1 VRLEDKSAIITG
13 GGSGIGLA
21 CAKLFSNEGAKVAII
36 GRRKNRLELAA
47 KEVKGH
53 ILPVVGDLTNN
64 NDLDNLI
71 SKTLHAFKK
80 IDIVVNNGGI
90 FSGSSV
96 HETKDED
103 WNTIM
108 NTNINSVFQLTK
120 RVLPHMMK
128 RKAGTFVH
136 IASILG
142 LVAAPGVAAY
152 NVSKGALLQF
162 NRSIAMEYGSL
173 GIRSNAVCPGLVKTE
188 MTEDLMKDEELM
200 LEWSKDYPIGRFGV
214 PEDIASACLYLA
226 SDESSFVTGVA
237 LPVDGG
243 FTAH

>member
-1 VRLEDKSAIITG
+1 MRLEDKSAIITG

-47 KEVKGH
+47 KEVEGH

>member
-1 VRLEDKSAIITG
+1 MRLEGKSAIITG
-13 GGSGIGLA
+13 GGSGIGFA

-47 KEVKGH
+47 KETEGQV
-53 ILPVVGDLTNN
+53 LPIVGDLTND
-64 NDLDNLI
+64 NDLDNLV
-71 SKTLHAFKK
+71 SKTLNAFGK

-90 FSGSSV
+90 FAGSPI
-96 HETKDED
+96 HETDDKEWDR
-103 WNTIM
+103 IM
-108 NTNINSVFQLTK
+108 NTNIKSAFQLTK
-120 RVLPHMMK
+120 RVLPHMIE
-128 RKAGTFVH
+128 RRTGVFIHISSIAGL
-136 IASILG
+136 IAI
-142 LVAAPGVAAY
+142 PGVAAY

-162 NRSIAMEYGSL
+162 NRSIAMEYGPL
-173 GIRSNAVCPGLVKTE
+173 GIRSNAICPGLVKTE

-200 LEWSKDYPIGRFGV
+200 QEWSKDYPIGRFGV